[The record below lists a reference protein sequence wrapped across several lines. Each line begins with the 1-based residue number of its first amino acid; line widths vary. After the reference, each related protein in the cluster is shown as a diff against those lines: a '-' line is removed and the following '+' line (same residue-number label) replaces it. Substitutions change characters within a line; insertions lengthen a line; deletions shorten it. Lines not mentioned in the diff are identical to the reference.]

1 MAKDRGKKAA
11 EAALQQATPERRRV
25 ATGQLQ
31 AQEESVKEQFRSL
44 DNLEAIDQ
52 GTVKHL
58 KTLQAVNEE
67 LRIQAKLQKQ
77 IFQQANGHWEA
88 EIKATDAF
96 IQAAE
101 RKNKQHE
108 AGIEFIGKSNEH
120 LGLTNSLV
128 DKIGGTFGLSS
139 SKAGGFIKQ
148 TMTAYSEMKKLKDAN
163 GSLAPGLEAA
173 SQMMKN
179 LGKSV
184 MSALNPM
191 NIAETLMSKIWS
203 ASVEYF
209 FKSSEAIANYNK
221 IAGDLG
227 TSSKAVGKAVNW
239 SLGILPQH
247 AGQAAGAL
255 ASTLTSFTSM
265 SLGTQTNLVRTS
277 AELER
282 VGVSAS
288 VTGGALNTMTKAMG
302 MTASDAEKQWKDMA
316 VMASSFGKTPGQFA
330 ADFTAASK
338 VLMAQG
344 PKMMDVFKDL
354 EATAMASGLAMDKLL
369 SVAGQFD
376 TFDTAAQKV
385 GNLNALLGGDY
396 LNTLE
401 MMDMTENERIETL
414 KSSLDMA
421 GKNFDTMSKY
431 ERMAIAE
438 QMGMGT
444 DELSQM
450 MNADTAAA
458 RKAREEA
465 EKKARQEKAYQ
476 RMVKQ
481 TMDIAESI
489 RMLLNSLFVKTGL
502 MKAFSR
508 AFGALFKY
516 LDPKTGTGKMVKTL
530 TDSLGKLMETMI
542 NLGLDGI
549 GGVVGEGGKFST
561 MIEKWTKQIG
571 KWTDMLGEG
580 KWKEVWVDIQ
590 KSLGEGI
597 GDLTSFFDGPLIKPV
612 QDAIGNMAKK
622 PLGNILA
629 DFGQSLIDG
638 SEGIFGGVDRAMGD
652 KLKSMAQNFTG
663 DIDDAA
669 AKADTVAKTI
679 ASIETPKA
687 PEGEGFFSGWFDG
700 DEGEKMGA
708 DMAESMIEGIEDTK
722 KGMALAGLSMMESF
736 EKPFG
741 AKTHSYENFINMGR
755 SASESV
761 FMGFEENVMNAQP
774 LAVRLGDEV
783 RKGFEDGL
791 KPTAIENMMDRL
803 IESTE
808 KWAESMEKVASAVGQ
823 VAGAASGKPGAGAAA
838 IGDGSTITFDLGD
851 GNFADW
857 VVRNIG
863 GKLEGRLA
871 SL

>member
-11 EAALQQATPERRRV
+11 EAAAGSTAR
-25 ATGQLQ
+25 TGQLL
-31 AQEESVKEQFRSL
+31 AQEESVKEQMRSL
-44 DNLEAIDQ
+44 KNIEAIDQ

-58 KTLQAVNEE
+58 KTLKAVNEE
-67 LRIQAKLQKQ
+67 LRRQAKLQKQ
-77 IFQQANGHWEA
+77 IFQQATGHWEA
-88 EIKATDAF
+88 EIKATDDF
-96 IQAAE
+96 IIKAE
-101 RKNKQHE
+101 NKNKKIQNE
-108 AGIEFIGKSNEH
+108 IEFIGKSNDH

-128 DKIGGTFGLSS
+128 DKIGVTYGLSS

-173 SQMMKN
+173 TQMMKN
-179 LGKSV
+179 LGTSV

-191 NIAETLMSKIWS
+191 NIAETLMRNIWS
-203 ASVEYF
+203 ASGEYF

-247 AGQAAGAL
+247 AGQAAAAL

-421 GKNFDTMSKY
+421 DKNFNQMSKY
-431 ERMAIAE
+431 ERIAIAE
-438 QMGMGT
+438 QMGMGV

-450 MNADTAAA
+450 MNADTAEA
-458 RKAREEA
+458 RRAREEA
-465 EKKARQEKAYQ
+465 EKKAKQEERYQ
-476 RMVKQ
+476 KMVKQ
-481 TMDIAESI
+481 TMDIAESL
-489 RMLLNSLFVKTGL
+489 RMLFNSLFVKTGL
-502 MKAFSR
+502 MKAFGK
-508 AFGALFKY
+508 AFGALFHY

-530 TDSLGKLMETMI
+530 TDALGKLMETMI

-549 GGVVGEGGKFST
+549 GGVVGAGGKFSK
-561 MIEKWTKQIG
+561 MIGEWTKKIG

-622 PLGNILA
+622 PLGNVMA
-629 DFGQSLIDG
+629 DFGQSLLD
-638 SEGIFGGVDRAMGD
+638 SGGWVEEWVGG
-652 KLKSMAQNFTG
+652 KLKSAGTNFAG
-663 DIDDAA
+663 NIDEAA
-669 AKADTVAKTI
+669 AKADTVAKTM

-708 DMAESMIEGIEDTK
+708 DMA
-722 KGMALAGLSMMESF
+722 
-736 EKPFG
+736 
-741 AKTHSYENFINMGR
+741 
-755 SASESV
+755 
-761 FMGFEENVMNAQP
+761 
-774 LAVRLGDEV
+774 
-783 RKGFEDGL
+783 
-791 KPTAIENMMDRL
+791 
-803 IESTE
+803 
-808 KWAESMEKVASAVGQ
+808 
-823 VAGAASGKPGAGAAA
+823 
-838 IGDGSTITFDLGD
+838 
-851 GNFADW
+851 
-857 VVRNIG
+857 
-863 GKLEGRLA
+863 
-871 SL
+871 